1 MRIALNKAHFPV
13 TVLGPGRRLG
23 LWLQGCSIHCPN
35 CVSQDTWPFDRGRET
50 TVAAILTWARK
61 VSGDQLDGVTISGG
75 EPFDQP
81 KALGAL
87 LAALSHWRE
96 SIGGDFDVLAYSGY
110 ALSRLQE
117 KHPRLLA
124 QLDALIPEPY
134 VDTLPRTH
142 LWRGSANQP
151 LIPLSPR
158 GKARYAPYLEQKA
171 SADSR
176 MQSWFDGE
184 RLWVV
189 GIPDR
194 GDMATLEAEA
204 GARGLTLKDVS
215 WR

>member
-1 MRIALNKAHFPV
+1 VKIALNKAHFPV

-35 CVSQDTWPFDRGRET
+35 CVSQDTWAFDRGRET
-50 TVAAILTWARK
+50 TVAAILSWARS
-61 VSGDQLDGVTISGG
+61 VTSDLLDGVTISGG

-87 LAALSHWRE
+87 LAALAHWRV
-96 SIGGDFDVLAYSGY
+96 SVGADFDLLAYSGY
-110 ALSRLQE
+110 PLALLE
-117 KHPRLLA
+117 KKHARLLA
-124 QLDALIPEPY
+124 QLDAVIPEPY
-134 VDTLPRTH
+134 VDTLPRSH

-158 GKARYAPYLEQKA
+158 GKARYAPYLDQLA
-171 SADSR
+171 TADSR
-176 MQSWFDGE
+176 MQSWYDGE

-194 GDMATLEAEA
+194 GQMTTLETEA
-204 GARGLTLKDVS
+204 RARGLTLKDVS